1 MKTRIITGLVLIAII
16 LPSVIIGNIP
26 FQVLVG
32 IVAGA
37 AVFEMLSICDRPK
50 ANIYLYPLVGVFV
63 FYSLFLSSSFIP

>member
-16 LPSVIIGNIP
+16 LPCVLIGNIP

-50 ANIYLYPLVGVFV
+50 ANIYLY
-63 FYSLFLSSSFIP
+63 FIHCFS